1 MFINNTIMLL
11 QQPDGASR
19 GAPEGSCLELFT
31 VLLIFGCIF
40 YFGRVTFLHQLVLCC
55 VDFFLLMKSQS
66 SVSNIRNITLSTWVF
81 AVSVWRL
88 YLQFLSRFL
97 SLNLKVNILCLK
109 YPRDHFKYC
118 PIPPRSS
125 SLLSHHKM
133 AVTVFCLSAPAAF
146 T

>member
-11 QQPDGASR
+11 QQADGASR

-66 SVSNIRNITLSTWVF
+66 SVSNIRNITLSTSF
-81 AVSVWRL
+81 
-88 YLQFLSRFL
+88 
-97 SLNLKVNILCLK
+97 CLK
-109 YPRDHFKYC
+109 CLKALF
-118 PIPPRSS
+118 
-125 SLLSHHKM
+125 
-133 AVTVFCLSAPAAF
+133 TVFIQISFTEFESQYPLSQISERSF
-146 T
+146 